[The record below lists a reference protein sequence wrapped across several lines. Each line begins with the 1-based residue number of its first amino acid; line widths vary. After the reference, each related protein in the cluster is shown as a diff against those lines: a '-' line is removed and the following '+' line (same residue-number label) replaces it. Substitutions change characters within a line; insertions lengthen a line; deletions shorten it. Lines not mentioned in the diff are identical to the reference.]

1 MRTVDWIHLA
11 AILFCAA
18 VFLAAGPADLSQAQE
33 KDGDKALVDLLAAAR
48 KEGKVVVKAP
58 PNPEARVEIPAKFRE
73 RFGITV
79 EYVAGRSSEQAAKL
93 RAEREAGLYTTDV
106 LLGGIQTLSTVFY
119 REGMLDRLKPMLTWP
134 EVIDAARWKNGA
146 LPFADPDGAYVLRLF
161 SYVDPLFYINTQ
173 HVTREELT
181 STRDLL
187 HPRWKGKIA
196 VLDPMVAGSGGNT
209 AAQFYLQFGE
219 GFVKQFYLQ
228 QQPAVSRDNRQIAD
242 WLARGTY
249 PITPDASSAVE
260 RMLSDGFPIA
270 AIYSLSDAGGS
281 LSAGNGHLA
290 VLSRAPH
297 PNAARLFVN
306 WLASREGVGLYAR
319 ALMAPSTRTDVDES
333 FLDPRKI
340 PRPGVKYFDAGAWDY
355 NVQRREQAQLRVREL
370 LRR

>member
-1 MRTVDWIHLA
+1 MA

-18 VFLAAGPADLSQAQE
+18 VFLAARPAGLSQAQE
-33 KDGDKALVDLLAAAR
+33 KDWDKALVDLLAAAR
-48 KEGKVVVKAP
+48 KEGKVVVHAP
-58 PNPEARVEIPAKFRE
+58 ANPDARVEIPAKFRE

-79 EYVAGRSSEQAAKL
+79 QYLGGRSSEQAAKL
-93 RAEREAGLYTTDV
+93 RLEREAGLYTTDV

-119 REGMLDRLKPMLTWP
+119 REGMLDRLKPMLIWP
-134 EVIDAARWKNGA
+134 EVIDPSKWRNGA
-146 LPFADPDGAYVLRLF
+146 LPFADPDGTYVLRLF
-161 SYVDPLFYINTQ
+161 SYVDPLLYINTQ
-173 HVTREELT
+173 HVRREELT

-187 HPRWKGKIA
+187 HPKWKGKIA
-196 VLDPMVAGSGGNT
+196 VLDPTVAGSGGNT

-228 QQPAVSRDNRQIAD
+228 QQPAVSRDSRQIAD
-242 WLARGTY
+242 WIARGTY

-281 LSAGNGHLA
+281 LSAGNGHMA
-290 VLSRAPH
+290 VFSRAPH

-306 WLASREGVGLYAR
+306 WMASREGVGLYAR

-340 PRPGVKYFDAGAWDY
+340 PRPGVRYFDGAAWDY

-370 LRR
+370 LQR